1 MVRNKMET
9 LPGLHLFCENS
20 FQHAHYHDL
29 DFLKASKQMQIIPQ
43 DVSLTNVLIE
53 SHNVSFP
60 RLKMFYDYV
69 SRLEQNEKS
78 RVILFNSP
86 AKHAE
91 SAHYIIDFAKILS
104 QHGNRILVLDCDF
117 RAGGSQSF
125 FDLQAEIGV
134 ADYVSGN
141 IDLDSLISE
150 TSLKDTYFI
159 NCGNAV
165 LNPVKLLMSKSFI
178 QLVDSL
184 KDRFDF
190 VLVHSPPYR
199 DCIDAFVL
207 AKFLRPIVLLL
218 GSQTENDSEE
228 MSAVRDELGVLKLP
242 VLEMAEA

>member
-1 MVRNKMET
+1 MET
-9 LPGLHLFCENS
+9 LPSLHLFRENS
-20 FQHAHYHDL
+20 FQDAHYHDL
-29 DFLKASKQMQIIPQ
+29 DYLKGSKQLPIIPQ
-43 DVSLTNVLIE
+43 DVSLTSNVLNE
-53 SHNVSFP
+53 NHKVSFP

-69 SRLEQNEKS
+69 SRLEQKEKS

-86 AKHAE
+86 AKHTE
-91 SAHYIIDFAKILS
+91 SADYIIDFAKILS

-125 FDLQAEIGV
+125 FDLHPGIGV
-134 ADYVSGN
+134 ADYLSGN
-141 IDLDSLISE
+141 IDLDSIINE

-178 QLVDSL
+178 QLMDYL

-190 VLVHSPPYR
+190 VLVHSPPYG

-218 GSQTENDSEE
+218 SSQTENDSEE
-228 MSAVRDELGVLKLP
+228 MSAVRDELRVLKLH
-242 VLEMAEA
+242 VLEMVDA